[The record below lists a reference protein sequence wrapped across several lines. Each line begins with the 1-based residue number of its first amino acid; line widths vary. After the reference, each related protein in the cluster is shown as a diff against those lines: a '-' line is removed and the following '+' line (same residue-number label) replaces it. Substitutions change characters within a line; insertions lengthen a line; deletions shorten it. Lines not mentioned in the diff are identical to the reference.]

1 MKRSVLTGALAVVVA
16 LAGCGGEACNS
27 SPAPVAQVGPTA
39 CRLAA
44 NTPVTVNVRLCPQ
57 CTDSSPTC
65 SADVQPGNELQIDS
79 VVQQCQSAQG
89 CDITRGCAVN
99 PVPCPVTRPLEAG
112 TYTVLYV
119 TQNGAAASTSITVE
133 PGGATSCTL

>member
-1 MKRSVLTGALAVVVA
+1 MKPSVLTGALAVVVA

-27 SPAPVAQVGPTA
+27 APAPIAQVGPNA

-44 NTPVTVNVRLCPQ
+44 NAPVTVNVRLCPQ
-57 CTDSSPTC
+57 CTDSSPSC
-65 SADVQPGNELQIDS
+65 NVDVQPGNELQIDS

-99 PVPCPVTRPLEAG
+99 PVPCPVTQPLAAG
-112 TYTVLYV
+112 RYTVLYV
-119 TQNGAAASTSITVE
+119 TQNGGGASTTIEVE
-133 PGGATSCTL
+133 DGGAASCTL